1 MARYLIVGGETAAN
15 PEVVQEA
22 ETILARDKDATFTL
36 LVPAT
41 HVRQY
46 LGEVKGE
53 DQEVATRM
61 AEAAV
66 RRFQGAGIPLDY
78 HIGPPDPVQ
87 AVDEEWAKRQYD
99 EVIVSTYTAR
109 RSRYIAMK
117 APDKIEARHK
127 VPVAVVQA
135 QPDFQRNLGEF
146 GPYG

>member
-1 MARYLIVGGETAAN
+1 M
-15 PEVVQEA
+15 
-22 ETILARDKDATFTL
+22 D
-36 LVPAT
+36 
-41 HVRQY
+41 
-46 LGEVKGE
+46 
-53 DQEVATRM
+53 
-61 AEAAV
+61 EAAV

-135 QPDFQRNLGEF
+135 QPDFLRNLGEF

>member
-22 ETILARDKDATFTL
+22 ESILARDKDATFTL

-53 DQEVATRM
+53 DVEVATRM

-135 QPDFQRNLGEF
+135 QPDFLRNLGEF

>member
-53 DQEVATRM
+53 DEEVATRM

-66 RRFQGAGIPLDY
+66 RRFQLAGIPLDY
-78 HIGPPDPVQ
+78 HIGPPDPLD
-87 AVDEEWAKRQYD
+87 AVDEEFKERTYD
-99 EVIVSTYTAR
+99 EVLVSTYAPR
-109 RSRYIAMK
+109 RSRWLAQK
-117 APDKIEARHK
+117 FPDRLEDKYKIPVKHVEAS
-127 VPVAVVQA
+127 
-135 QPDFQRNLGEF
+135 PDFLRHLGEF

>member
-22 ETILARDKDATFTL
+22 ESILTRDKDAKFTL

-46 LGEVKGE
+46 LGQHKGE
-53 DQEVATRM
+53 DEEVARRM

-78 HIGPPDPVQ
+78 HIGPPDPLD
-87 AVDEEWAKRQYD
+87 AVDEEFKERTYD
-99 EVIVSTYTAR
+99 EVLVSTYAPR
-109 RSRYIAMK
+109 RSRWLAQK
-117 APDKIEARHK
+117 FPDRVEDKYKIPVKHVEAS
-127 VPVAVVQA
+127 
-135 QPDFQRNLGEF
+135 PDFLQNLGEF
-146 GPYG
+146 GPYV

>member
-1 MARYLIVGGETAAN
+1 
-15 PEVVQEA
+15 
-22 ETILARDKDATFTL
+22 
-36 LVPAT
+36 
-41 HVRQY
+41 
-46 LGEVKGE
+46 
-53 DQEVATRM
+53 M

-66 RRFQGAGIPLDY
+66 RRFQGVGIPLDY

-127 VPVAVVQA
+127 IPVSVVEA
-135 QPDFQRNLGEF
+135 QPDFLRNLGEF

>member
-1 MARYLIVGGETAAN
+1 
-15 PEVVQEA
+15 
-22 ETILARDKDATFTL
+22 
-36 LVPAT
+36 
-41 HVRQY
+41 
-46 LGEVKGE
+46 
-53 DQEVATRM
+53 M

-66 RRFQGAGIPLDY
+66 RRFQSVGIPLDY

-135 QPDFQRNLGEF
+135 QPDFLRNLGEF